1 MYYATPQQMKEIERY
16 SDAHGVSYRELM
28 ENAGAAAAELVCR
41 LSSKYDLSGGVMILC
56 GKGNNGGDGFVL
68 AKNLFDIGMTVY
80 VVLTSGDPA
89 TELAGYE
96 YCRLGECGIDVL
108 DLNDNIDKVF
118 SLFSSCSLIV
128 DAVYGTGFHGE
139 LPPEIK
145 ACFSFAKR
153 CKKPIVALDTP
164 SGGNCLTGDVFLPF
178 PTLRRNLTKN
188 M

>member
-80 VVLTSGDPA
+80 AVLTSGDPA

-96 YCRLGECGIDVL
+96 YCQLGECGIDVL

-128 DAVYGTGFHGE
+128 DADVCFCAYAHGFVWLVKHREGE
-139 LPPEIK
+139 NQIRSQYEI
-145 ACFSFAKR
+145 
-153 CKKPIVALDTP
+153 
-164 SGGNCLTGDVFLPF
+164 GDDQQCFLPLH
-178 PTLRRNLTKN
+178 PLLSNILAI
-188 M
+188 